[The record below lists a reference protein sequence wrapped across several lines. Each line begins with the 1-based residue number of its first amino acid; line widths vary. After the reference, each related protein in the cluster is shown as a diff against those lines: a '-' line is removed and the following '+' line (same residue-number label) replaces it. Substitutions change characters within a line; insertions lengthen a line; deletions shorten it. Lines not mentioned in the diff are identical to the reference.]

1 MREVPTPV
9 QGAANPTLTGRLW
22 SRPQRTRLYAS
33 GRGSPRS
40 RRATDLVLLALCV
53 VGVVA
58 LGELSEPP
66 SAFEQAL
73 IAVAVAVPAFL
84 DVVWNVGVALLS
96 LWGVFLVF
104 VSLVRWR
111 VDILRDQLFG
121 LLGAAVIVTVVTDLV
136 AGDEIDLWSSLT
148 ATGPPADPVSVRLAL
163 VSAVTVV
170 ASPHIT
176 RPFRTTS
183 RWLVGL
189 GAVSLVLLEA
199 ATPSGAALGV
209 LCGTIAGAI
218 VHLLVGSTG
227 GRPSLDGVRR
237 GLEELG
243 VEVTSLS
250 EGRRQRAGVFVL
262 DATDPDGLL
271 LVVRVYGRDA
281 WDSQLLAKAWRA
293 LWYRDAEALTL
304 TRVQQAEH
312 EAFATLFAARD
323 GVPVHRVVRAGRT
336 TGGDALIVLQVRGV
350 PLDGHEVD
358 EALLD
363 AMWHTLLTLAAAGF
377 AHGDLAPELFRV
389 DGGDVVV
396 DGLAGVVVA
405 PSEDQRRIDVAQLLV
420 CSALLAGPRRAVDAA
435 RRCLGAE
442 DLAAVVPYLQ
452 VAAMGTRLRQ
462 SLDNADL
469 DLDEL
474 RAAVARSA
482 GIEEP
487 ELAKL
492 RRVSAASLV
501 RAGLLAAA
509 GYFFISMLAGVDVA
523 ELVDALSQASLALLL
538 VALAWGQLPRLP
550 QAESTRAACPRPIP
564 FGPVALLQFA
574 ITFVNLAIPSTF
586 ARVGVSVRFFQR
598 RGIPSVS
605 AMSIGVVDSVA
616 GFAIQML
623 ILVSVALL
631 GLADF
636 NFQNTFDVQQEDLLA
651 ALTALIAV
659 VLLVALLAVVVPRA
673 RNWVLGRV
681 RPWIRE
687 AIETVAILRT
697 PSRVARLLGANLAAE
712 LLFATTLGIVLAA
725 FGTSLPLA
733 TLLVINVSVAL
744 FAGIMPVPGGIG
756 VSEGAYVLLLT
767 AAGLDDATA
776 FGVAIAYR
784 MVTCYLPPIWG
795 AAAFRRLEA
804 DGQL

>member
-1 MREVPTPV
+1 MSDVPAPDER
-9 QGAANPTLTGRLW
+9 AANPTLTGHLW
-22 SRPQRTRLYAS
+22 ARPQRTRLFAS
-33 GRGSPRS
+33 GRSSPRS
-40 RRATDLVLLALCV
+40 RRPTDLVLLGLCAA
-53 VGVVA
+53 GVVA

-73 IAVAVAVPAFL
+73 IDVALAVPGFL
-84 DVVWNVGVALLS
+84 DVVWDVGVALLS
-96 LWGVFLVF
+96 LWGLFLVF
-104 VSLVRWR
+104 ASLVRWR
-111 VDILRDQLFG
+111 VDILRDE
-121 LLGAAVIVTVVTDLV
+121 LLGILGALVIVTVVTDLI
-136 AGDEIDLWSSLT
+136 AGGTVDLWSSLT
-148 ATGPPADPVSVRLAL
+148 ATGPPADPVSLRLAM

-183 RWLVGL
+183 RWLVSL

-199 ATPSGAALGV
+199 TTPSGAALGV
-209 LCGTIAGAI
+209 LCGAIAGTT

-227 GRPSLDGVRR
+227 GRPGLGAIGR

-250 EGRRQRAGVFVL
+250 EERRQRAGVFVL
-262 DATDPDGLL
+262 DATDPTGRP

-281 WDSQLLAKAWRA
+281 WDAQLLAKAWRA
-293 LWYRDAEALTL
+293 LWYRDAGALTL

-312 EAFATLFAARD
+312 EAFATLLAARD

-350 PLDGHEVD
+350 PLDGHEID
-358 EALLD
+358 DALLD
-363 AMWHTLLTLAAAGF
+363 AMWHMVLALTEAGF
-377 AHGDLAPELFRV
+377 AHGDLAPEVFRV
-389 DGGDVVV
+389 DEGDVVV
-396 DGLAGVVVA
+396 DGLAAVVVA

-420 CSALLAGPRRAVDAA
+420 CSALLAGPRAAVDAA
-435 RRCLGAE
+435 RRRLGA
-442 DLAAVVPYLQ
+442 DGLAAVVPYLQ
-452 VAAMGTRLRQ
+452 VAAMGNRLRQ
-462 SLDNADL
+462 AIDNADL

-509 GYFFISMLAGVDVA
+509 GYFVVSLLAGVDVA

-574 ITFVNLAIPSTF
+574 ITFVNLAIPSTA
-586 ARVGVSVRFFQR
+586 ARVAVSVRFFQR

-605 AMSIGVVDSVA
+605 AMSIGVIDSIA
-616 GFAIQML
+616 GFAIQLL
-623 ILVSVALL
+623 ILVSVTLL
-631 GLADF
+631 GLAEF
-636 NFQNTFDVQQEDLLA
+636 TFQNTIDVQQEDLFA
-651 ALTALIAV
+651 ALTALLAV
-659 VLLVALLAVVVPRA
+659 VLLVALLAVVIPRA
-673 RNWVLGRV
+673 RNWVLDRV
-681 RPWIRE
+681 RPWIHE
-687 AIETVAILRT
+687 AIETAAVLRS